1 MEEEN
6 VQDATTASAAEKAA
20 EKPRRKRR
28 TKAQIEADNA
38 AKQQAGQQAEQHSS
52 NDEHEKPCPVETL
65 ELDKEKIMNSVAV
78 ENASSSSNSDVQHK
92 GTSENIA
99 QESSVASNGSFKGTL
114 LVHEAPYDGSYVKKL
129 YGVFTPLCEVNGFV
143 QVEYVKHG
151 FGKVRGY
158 VKPKQQ

>member
-6 VQDATTASAAEKAA
+6 VQAVPDAAEKPAG
-20 EKPRRKRR
+20 KPRRKRR

-38 AKQQAGQQAEQHSS
+38 AKAQAEQRSE
-52 NDEHEKPCPVETL
+52 DDKPEKECPVETL
-65 ELDKEKIMNSVAV
+65 KIDKNKIMSDITAESARDTADSTV
-78 ENASSSSNSDVQHK
+78 EHSSE
-92 GTSENIA
+92 SENVL
-99 QESSVASNGSFKGTL
+99 QESSVSSNGSFKGTL

-151 FGKVRGY
+151 FGTVRGY
-158 VKPKQQ
+158 VKPKKK

>member
-6 VQDATTASAAEKAA
+6 VQAVPDAAAEKPA
-20 EKPRRKRR
+20 EKPRRKRH

-38 AKQQAGQQAEQHSS
+38 AKAQAEQHSE
-52 NDEHEKPCPVETL
+52 DVQPEKECPVETL
-65 ELDKEKIMNSVAV
+65 EIDKDRIM
-78 ENASSSSNSDVQHK
+78 SDVTAESASDTADSDVEHSSE
-92 GTSENIA
+92 SENTL

>member
-6 VQDATTASAAEKAA
+6 VQAVPDAAEKPAG
-20 EKPRRKRR
+20 KPRRKRR

-38 AKQQAGQQAEQHSS
+38 AKSQAEQHSE
-52 NDEHEKPCPVETL
+52 DDKPEKECPVETL
-65 ELDKEKIMNSVAV
+65 KIDKDKIMSDIAD
-78 ENASSSSNSDVQHK
+78 ESARDTADSTAEHSSK
-92 GTSENIA
+92 SENVL

-151 FGKVRGY
+151 FGTVRGY
-158 VKPKQQ
+158 VKPKQK

>member
-6 VQDATTASAAEKAA
+6 VQAVPDAAEKPA

-38 AKQQAGQQAEQHSS
+38 AKAQ
-52 NDEHEKPCPVETL
+52 EKQLSRDVESEKECPVETL
-65 ELDKEKIMNSVAV
+65 EIDKEKILDNITAESASNTADSGV
-78 ENASSSSNSDVQHK
+78 EHSREI
-92 GTSENIA
+92 ENTV

-129 YGVFTPLCEVNGFV
+129 YGVFTPICEVNGFV

-151 FGKVRGY
+151 FGTVRGY
-158 VKPKQQ
+158 VKPKQK

>member
-6 VQDATTASAAEKAA
+6 VQAVPDAAEKPV

-38 AKQQAGQQAEQHSS
+38 AKAQAEKPSE
-52 NDEHEKPCPVETL
+52 DAAPEKECPVETL
-65 ELDKEKIMNSVAV
+65 EIDKDRIMNDIAAES
-78 ENASSSSNSDVQHK
+78 ASDAADSTVKHSSE
-92 GTSENIA
+92 SENVA

-151 FGKVRGY
+151 FGTVRGY
-158 VKPKQQ
+158 VKPKQK

>member
-6 VQDATTASAAEKAA
+6 VQAASDAAEKPV

-38 AKQQAGQQAEQHSS
+38 AKAQEKQLSS
-52 NDEHEKPCPVETL
+52 DVESEKECPVETL
-65 ELDKEKIMNSVAV
+65 EIDKEKILDNITAESASNTADSGV
-78 ENASSSSNSDVQHK
+78 EHSSEI
-92 GTSENIA
+92 ENIV
-99 QESSVASNGSFKGTL
+99 QECSVASNGSFKGTL

-129 YGVFTPLCEVNGFV
+129 YGVFTPICEVNGFV

-151 FGKVRGY
+151 FGTVRGY
-158 VKPKQQ
+158 VKPKQK

>member
-6 VQDATTASAAEKAA
+6 VQAVPDAAEKPA

-38 AKQQAGQQAEQHSS
+38 AKAQEKQLSS
-52 NDEHEKPCPVETL
+52 DVESEKECPVETL
-65 ELDKEKIMNSVAV
+65 EIDKEKILDNITAERASNTADSGV
-78 ENASSSSNSDVQHK
+78 EHSSEI
-92 GTSENIA
+92 ENTV

-129 YGVFTPLCEVNGFV
+129 YGVFTPICEVNGFV

-151 FGKVRGY
+151 FGTVRGY
-158 VKPKQQ
+158 VKPKQK

>member
-6 VQDATTASAAEKAA
+6 VQDVRDTAEKPAG
-20 EKPRRKRR
+20 KPRRKRR

-38 AKQQAGQQAEQHSS
+38 AKAQAEQHSK
-52 NDEHEKPCPVETL
+52 DVQLEKECPVETL
-65 ELDKEKIMNSVAV
+65 KIDKDKIMSDIAA
-78 ENASSSSNSDVQHK
+78 ESSSDTADSTVKHSSE
-92 GTSENIA
+92 SENVV

-129 YGVFTPLCEVNGFV
+129 YGVFTPICEVNGFI

-151 FGKVRGY
+151 FGTVRGY
-158 VKPKQQ
+158 VKPNQK

>member
-6 VQDATTASAAEKAA
+6 VQAAPGAAEKPV

-38 AKQQAGQQAEQHSS
+38 AKAQAEQHSE
-52 NDEHEKPCPVETL
+52 DVEPKKECPVETL
-65 ELDKEKIMNSVAV
+65 EIDKDRIMSSVTA
-78 ENASSSSNSDVQHK
+78 ESTSDAADSDVEHSSE
-92 GTSENIA
+92 SENTV

-129 YGVFTPLCEVNGFV
+129 YGVFTPICEVNGFV

-151 FGKVRGY
+151 FGTVRGY
-158 VKPKQQ
+158 VKPKQK

>member
-6 VQDATTASAAEKAA
+6 VQAAPDAAEKPAG
-20 EKPRRKRR
+20 KPRRKRR

-38 AKQQAGQQAEQHSS
+38 AKSQAEQHSE
-52 NDEHEKPCPVETL
+52 DDKPEKECPVETVKI
-65 ELDKEKIMNSVAV
+65 DKNKIMSDIAA
-78 ENASSSSNSDVQHK
+78 ESARDTADSTAEHSSE
-92 GTSENIA
+92 SENVL
-99 QESSVASNGSFKGTL
+99 QEFSVASNGSFKGTL

-151 FGKVRGY
+151 FGTVRGY
-158 VKPKQQ
+158 VKPKQK

>member
-6 VQDATTASAAEKAA
+6 VQAVPDAAAEKPA

-38 AKQQAGQQAEQHSS
+38 AKAQAEQRSE
-52 NDEHEKPCPVETL
+52 DVEPKKECPVETL
-65 ELDKEKIMNSVAV
+65 EIDKEKILDRITS
-78 ENASSSSNSDVQHK
+78 ESASDTADSAVQHDSE
-92 GTSENIA
+92 SENIV

-129 YGVFTPLCEVNGFV
+129 YGVFTPICEVNGFV
-143 QVEYVKHG
+143 QVQYVKHG
-151 FGKVRGY
+151 FGTVRGY
-158 VKPKQQ
+158 VKPKQK

>member
-6 VQDATTASAAEKAA
+6 VQAAPDAAEKPA

-38 AKQQAGQQAEQHSS
+38 AKAKAEHPSEDVQP
-52 NDEHEKPCPVETL
+52 EKECPVETL
-65 ELDKEKIMNSVAV
+65 EIDKDRIMSDITV
-78 ENASSSSNSDVQHK
+78 ESASDTADSDVQHDNV
-92 GTSENIA
+92 SDNVV

-129 YGVFTPLCEVNGFV
+129 YGVFTPLCEVNGFI

-151 FGKVRGY
+151 FGTVRGY
-158 VKPKQQ
+158 VKPKQK

>member
-6 VQDATTASAAEKAA
+6 VQAAPDAAEKTT

-38 AKQQAGQQAEQHSS
+38 AKAQAQQLSKDVHP
-52 NDEHEKPCPVETL
+52 EKECPVETL
-65 ELDKEKIMNSVAV
+65 EINKDKIMSDIEAENSSDIYDSTV
-78 ENASSSSNSDVQHK
+78 EHSSE
-92 GTSENIA
+92 SENVV

-129 YGVFTPLCEVNGFV
+129 YGVFTPICEVNGFV

-151 FGKVRGY
+151 FGTVRGY
-158 VKPKQQ
+158 VKPKQK

>member
-6 VQDATTASAAEKAA
+6 VQDVSDAAAGKPA

-38 AKQQAGQQAEQHSS
+38 AKAQAEQHSK
-52 NDEHEKPCPVETL
+52 DAKPEKECPVETL
-65 ELDKEKIMNSVAV
+65 EIDKEKILDRITSESAIDT
-78 ENASSSSNSDVQHK
+78 ADSAVQHDSE
-92 GTSENIA
+92 SENIV
-99 QESSVASNGSFKGTL
+99 QKSSVASNGSFKGTL

-129 YGVFTPLCEVNGFV
+129 YGVFTPICEVNGFV

-151 FGKVRGY
+151 FGTIKGY

>member
-6 VQDATTASAAEKAA
+6 VQAVPDAAEKPA

-38 AKQQAGQQAEQHSS
+38 AKAQEKQLSS
-52 NDEHEKPCPVETL
+52 DVESEKECPVETL
-65 ELDKEKIMNSVAV
+65 EIDKEKILDNITAESASNTADSGV
-78 ENASSSSNSDVQHK
+78 EHSSEI
-92 GTSENIA
+92 ENTV

-129 YGVFTPLCEVNGFV
+129 YGVFTPICEVNGFV

-151 FGKVRGY
+151 FGTVRGY
-158 VKPKQQ
+158 VKPKQK

>member
-6 VQDATTASAAEKAA
+6 VQAVPDAAEKPA

-38 AKQQAGQQAEQHSS
+38 AKAQAEQLSS
-52 NDEHEKPCPVETL
+52 DVESEKECPVETL
-65 ELDKEKIMNSVAV
+65 EIDKEKILD
-78 ENASSSSNSDVQHK
+78 SNTADSAVQHVSK
-92 GTSENIA
+92 RENTV

-129 YGVFTPLCEVNGFV
+129 YGVFTPICEVNGFV

-151 FGKVRGY
+151 FGTVRGY
-158 VKPKQQ
+158 VKPKQK

>member
-6 VQDATTASAAEKAA
+6 VQAVPDAAEKPA

-38 AKQQAGQQAEQHSS
+38 AKAQEKQLSS
-52 NDEHEKPCPVETL
+52 DVESEKECPVETL
-65 ELDKEKIMNSVAV
+65 EIDKEKILDPITAESASDTANSGV
-78 ENASSSSNSDVQHK
+78 EHSSEI
-92 GTSENIA
+92 ENTV

-129 YGVFTPLCEVNGFV
+129 YGVFTPICEVNGFV

-151 FGKVRGY
+151 FGTVRGY
-158 VKPKQQ
+158 VKPKQK

>member
-6 VQDATTASAAEKAA
+6 VQAVPDAAEKPA

-38 AKQQAGQQAEQHSS
+38 AKAQEKQLSS
-52 NDEHEKPCPVETL
+52 DVESEKEYPVETL
-65 ELDKEKIMNSVAV
+65 EIDKEKILDNITAESASNTADSGV
-78 ENASSSSNSDVQHK
+78 EHSSEI
-92 GTSENIA
+92 ENTV

-129 YGVFTPLCEVNGFV
+129 YGVFTPICEVNGFV

-151 FGKVRGY
+151 FGTVRGY
-158 VKPKQQ
+158 VKPKQK

>member
-6 VQDATTASAAEKAA
+6 VQAVPDAAEKPV

-38 AKQQAGQQAEQHSS
+38 AKAQAEKLSE
-52 NDEHEKPCPVETL
+52 DAEPEKECPVETL
-65 ELDKEKIMNSVAV
+65 EIDKDKIMSDIAA
-78 ENASSSSNSDVQHK
+78 ESASDTADSTVQHDSE
-92 GTSENIA
+92 SENVA

-151 FGKVRGY
+151 FGTVRGY
-158 VKPKQQ
+158 VKPKQK

>member
-6 VQDATTASAAEKAA
+6 VQAAPDAAEKPA

-38 AKQQAGQQAEQHSS
+38 AKAQAKQHSE
-52 NDEHEKPCPVETL
+52 DAKPEKECPVETL
-65 ELDKEKIMNSVAV
+65 EIDKDKIMSDIEAKS
-78 ENASSSSNSDVQHK
+78 ASDTADSTVKHSSE
-92 GTSENIA
+92 SENVL

-129 YGVFTPLCEVNGFV
+129 YGVFTPICEVNGFV

-151 FGKVRGY
+151 FGTVRGY
-158 VKPKQQ
+158 VKTKKK

>member
-6 VQDATTASAAEKAA
+6 VQAVTDAAEKPA

-38 AKQQAGQQAEQHSS
+38 AKQQAKQQAEQHS
-52 NDEHEKPCPVETL
+52 NDDEPEKSCPVETL
-65 ELDKEKIMNSVAV
+65 EIDKEKIMKSIAV
-78 ENASSSSNSDVQHK
+78 ESESDSTDNDVQQDSE
-92 GTSENIA
+92 SENTV

>member
-6 VQDATTASAAEKAA
+6 VQAVPDAAEKPA

-38 AKQQAGQQAEQHSS
+38 AKAQEKQLSS
-52 NDEHEKPCPVETL
+52 DVESEKECPVETL
-65 ELDKEKIMNSVAV
+65 EIDKEKILDNITAESASNTADSGV
-78 ENASSSSNSDVQHK
+78 EHSSEL
-92 GTSENIA
+92 ENTV

-129 YGVFTPLCEVNGFV
+129 YGVFTPICEVNGFV

-151 FGKVRGY
+151 FGTVRGY
-158 VKPKQQ
+158 VKPKQK

>member
-6 VQDATTASAAEKAA
+6 VQAVLDAAEKPA

-38 AKQQAGQQAEQHSS
+38 AKAQEKQLSS
-52 NDEHEKPCPVETL
+52 DVESEKECPVETL
-65 ELDKEKIMNSVAV
+65 EIDKEKILDNITAESASNTADSGV
-78 ENASSSSNSDVQHK
+78 EHSSEI
-92 GTSENIA
+92 ENIV

-151 FGKVRGY
+151 FGTVRGY
-158 VKPKQQ
+158 VKPKQK

>member
-6 VQDATTASAAEKAA
+6 VQAVPEAAEKPV

-38 AKQQAGQQAEQHSS
+38 AKAKAKAEQQPSE
-52 NDEHEKPCPVETL
+52 DAKPEKGCPVETL
-65 ELDKEKIMNSVAV
+65 QIDTEKIL
-78 ENASSSSNSDVQHK
+78 DHI
-92 GTSENIA
+92 TSESASDTADSAVQNGIERENTV

-129 YGVFTPLCEVNGFV
+129 YGVFTPLCEVNGFI

>member
-6 VQDATTASAAEKAA
+6 VQAATTASAVEKAA

-38 AKQQAGQQAEQHSS
+38 AKAQSEQHSE
-52 NDEHEKPCPVETL
+52 DAKPKKECPVETL
-65 ELDKEKIMNSVAV
+65 ELDKNRIMSSVTAESASDTANSGVKH
-78 ENASSSSNSDVQHK
+78 SSV
-92 GTSENIA
+92 SENVV
-99 QESSVASNGSFKGTL
+99 QKSSVASNGSFKGTL

-158 VKPKQQ
+158 VKPKQK

>member
-6 VQDATTASAAEKAA
+6 VQAVSDAAAEKPA

-38 AKQQAGQQAEQHSS
+38 AKAQAEQHSE
-52 NDEHEKPCPVETL
+52 DVEPKKECPVETL
-65 ELDKEKIMNSVAV
+65 EIDKDRVMSSITAET
-78 ENASSSSNSDVQHK
+78 ASDAADSDVEHS
-92 GTSENIA
+92 SERENVV

-114 LVHEAPYDGSYVKKL
+114 RVHEAPYDGSYVKKL

>member
-6 VQDATTASAAEKAA
+6 VQAAPDAAEKPA

-38 AKQQAGQQAEQHSS
+38 AKAKAKAEQHSE
-52 NDEHEKPCPVETL
+52 DVQLEKKCPVETL
-65 ELDKEKIMNSVAV
+65 KIDKDRIMSDIAD
-78 ENASSSSNSDVQHK
+78 ESASDTDDS
-92 GTSENIA
+92 TSEHISESENVL

-129 YGVFTPLCEVNGFV
+129 YGVFTPICEVNGFV

-151 FGKVRGY
+151 FGTVRGY
-158 VKPKQQ
+158 VKPKQK

>member
-6 VQDATTASAAEKAA
+6 VQAAPDAAEKPA

-38 AKQQAGQQAEQHSS
+38 AKAQAKQHRE
-52 NDEHEKPCPVETL
+52 DAQPKKECPVETL
-65 ELDKEKIMNSVAV
+65 KIDKDRIMSDITA
-78 ENASSSSNSDVQHK
+78 ESASDTVGSDVEHRSE
-92 GTSENIA
+92 SENIV

-129 YGVFTPLCEVNGFV
+129 YGVFTPICEVNGFIQV
-143 QVEYVKHG
+143 QYVKHG
-151 FGKVRGY
+151 FGTVRGY
-158 VKPKQQ
+158 VKPKQK

>member
-6 VQDATTASAAEKAA
+6 VQAAPDAAEKPA

-38 AKQQAGQQAEQHSS
+38 AKAQAKQHSE
-52 NDEHEKPCPVETL
+52 DVQLEKKCPVETL
-65 ELDKEKIMNSVAV
+65 KIDKDKIMSDIADESASDTADNTV
-78 ENASSSSNSDVQHK
+78 EHI
-92 GTSENIA
+92 SESKNVA

-129 YGVFTPLCEVNGFV
+129 YGVFTPICEVNGFI

-151 FGKVRGY
+151 FGTVRGY
-158 VKPKQQ
+158 VKPKKK

>member
-6 VQDATTASAAEKAA
+6 VQAATTASDAAEKAVQ
-20 EKPRRKRR
+20 KPRRKRR

-38 AKQQAGQQAEQHSS
+38 AKQQVEQHSS
-52 NDEHEKPCPVETL
+52 NDEPEKSCPVETL

-78 ENASSSSNSDVQHK
+78 ENASSSSDSDVQHE
-92 GTSENIA
+92 GTSENTD

>member
-6 VQDATTASAAEKAA
+6 VQAAPDAAEKPT

-38 AKQQAGQQAEQHSS
+38 AKAQEQAKQPSKDVQP
-52 NDEHEKPCPVETL
+52 EKECPVETL
-65 ELDKEKIMNSVAV
+65 EIDKDRIMSDITAESASDAADSTV
-78 ENASSSSNSDVQHK
+78 EHSSEI
-92 GTSENIA
+92 ENTV

-129 YGVFTPLCEVNGFV
+129 YGVFTPICEVNGFV

-151 FGKVRGY
+151 FGTVRGY
-158 VKPKQQ
+158 VKPKQK

>member
-6 VQDATTASAAEKAA
+6 VQAVPDAAEKPA

-38 AKQQAGQQAEQHSS
+38 AKAQAEQPS
-52 NDEHEKPCPVETL
+52 EHAEPEKECSVETL
-65 ELDKEKIMNSVAV
+65 EIDKEKILDNITAES
-78 ENASSSSNSDVQHK
+78 ASDTADSDVEHSSV
-92 GTSENIA
+92 SENIV
-99 QESSVASNGSFKGTL
+99 QESSVTSNGSFKGTL

-129 YGVFTPLCEVNGFV
+129 YGVFTPICEVNGFV

-151 FGKVRGY
+151 FGTVRGY
-158 VKPKQQ
+158 VKPKHK

>member
-6 VQDATTASAAEKAA
+6 VQAVPDAAEKPA

-38 AKQQAGQQAEQHSS
+38 AKAQEKQLSS
-52 NDEHEKPCPVETL
+52 DVESEKECPVETL
-65 ELDKEKIMNSVAV
+65 EIDKEKILDPITAES
-78 ENASSSSNSDVQHK
+78 ASDTANSDVEHSSE
-92 GTSENIA
+92 SENTV

-129 YGVFTPLCEVNGFV
+129 YGVFTPICDVNGFV

-151 FGKVRGY
+151 FGTVRGY
-158 VKPKQQ
+158 VKPKQK

>member
-6 VQDATTASAAEKAA
+6 VQAVPDAAEKPA

-38 AKQQAGQQAEQHSS
+38 AKAQEKQLSS
-52 NDEHEKPCPVETL
+52 DVESEKECPVETL
-65 ELDKEKIMNSVAV
+65 EIDKEKILDNITAESASNTADSGV
-78 ENASSSSNSDVQHK
+78 EHSSEI
-92 GTSENIA
+92 ENTV

-129 YGVFTPLCEVNGFV
+129 YGMFTPICEVNGFV

-151 FGKVRGY
+151 FGTVRGY
-158 VKPKQQ
+158 VKPKQR

>member
-6 VQDATTASAAEKAA
+6 VQAVPDAAEKPAG
-20 EKPRRKRR
+20 KPRRKRR

-38 AKQQAGQQAEQHSS
+38 AKSQAEQHSK
-52 NDEHEKPCPVETL
+52 DDKPEKECPVETL
-65 ELDKEKIMNSVAV
+65 KIDKNKIISDIAD
-78 ENASSSSNSDVQHK
+78 ESASDTADNTAKHSSE
-92 GTSENIA
+92 SENVL

-151 FGKVRGY
+151 FGTVRGY
-158 VKPKQQ
+158 VKPKQK

>member
-6 VQDATTASAAEKAA
+6 VQAAPDAAEKHA

-38 AKQQAGQQAEQHSS
+38 AKARAKAEQHSE
-52 NDEHEKPCPVETL
+52 DVQLEKGCPVETL
-65 ELDKEKIMNSVAV
+65 EIDKDRIMSDIAA
-78 ENASSSSNSDVQHK
+78 EIASDTDDSTAEHSSD
-92 GTSENIA
+92 SENVL
-99 QESSVASNGSFKGTL
+99 QQSSVASNGSFKGTL

-129 YGVFTPLCEVNGFV
+129 YGVFKPICEVNGFI

-151 FGKVRGY
+151 FGTVRGY
-158 VKPKQQ
+158 VKPNKK

>member
-6 VQDATTASAAEKAA
+6 VQAVPDAAEKPA

-28 TKAQIEADNA
+28 TKAQIEADSA
-38 AKQQAGQQAEQHSS
+38 AKAQAEQPSE
-52 NDEHEKPCPVETL
+52 DAAPEKECPVETL
-65 ELDKEKIMNSVAV
+65 EIDKEKILDNTTAES
-78 ENASSSSNSDVQHK
+78 ASDTADSDVEHSSE
-92 GTSENIA
+92 SENTV

-129 YGVFTPLCEVNGFV
+129 YGVFTPICEVNGFV

-151 FGKVRGY
+151 FGTVRGY
-158 VKPKQQ
+158 VKPKQK